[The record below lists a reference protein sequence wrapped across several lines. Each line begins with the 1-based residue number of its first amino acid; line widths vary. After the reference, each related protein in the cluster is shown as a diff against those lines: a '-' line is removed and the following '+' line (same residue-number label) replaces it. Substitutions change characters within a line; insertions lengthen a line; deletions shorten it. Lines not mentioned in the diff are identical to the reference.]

1 MTSEITLDYEMVT
14 TGTLPSASIVPEM
27 MAAPVDYLRLEE
39 YGLLLFSDET
49 SSTTTTVTRGFVL
62 KMLPATAAA
71 ATATIEEQ
79 SGIVTAID
87 VTAPGSLYAM
97 PPVVTLSGQV
107 VEADV
112 PYDGID
118 DTVPYPASAVA
129 VMAIGAGD
137 YVIASPG
144 ANYFAPS
151 GALVGGQLAPGGTPA
166 AIAGIT
172 VVAGEIT
179 AVSVTPGGPY
189 LAPPQVVIT
198 DVTGS
203 GGEIVLGLHVAS
215 ITLTAPGRGYETAPD
230 VVITPLF
237 KAIAPDGTDQAST
250 MTGWMTGVI
259 QAAIKSPVDESV
271 VVS

>member
-1 MTSEITLDYEMVT
+1 MTSEISLDYEMVT
-14 TGTLPSASIVPEM
+14 TGTLPSSAIVPEM
-27 MAAPVDYLRLEE
+27 TNAPVDYLRLEE
-39 YGLLLFSDET
+39 YGLLLFSDEVT
-49 SSTTTTVTRGFVL
+49 STTTTVTRSFVL
-62 KMLPATAAA
+62 NMLPATAAT
-71 ATATIEEQ
+71 ATATIEEEA
-79 SGIVTAID
+79 GIVTAID
-87 VTAPGSLYAM
+87 VTDPGSLYAM
-97 PPVVTLSGQV
+97 PPVVTFSGQV

-129 VMAIGAGD
+129 VMEIASTD

-144 ANYFAPS
+144 QNYSAPT
-151 GALVGGQLAPGGTPA
+151 AELVGGQLAPGGTPA
-166 AIAGIT
+166 AITALT
-172 VVAGEIT
+172 VVAGAIT
-179 AVSVTPGGPY
+179 AVTVTPGGPY

-198 DVTGS
+198 DVTGT
-203 GGEIVLGLHVAS
+203 GGEVVLGLHVSS

-237 KAIAPDGTDQAST
+237 KAIAPDGTDQGST